1 MITLKRAKNIT
12 TKSDMLSC
20 QPDTLLFKST
30 PENQSDTDVMDRVK
44 ETGGEEEQAEEQKV
58 ILCAF
63 CVNAITD
70 VSQIISVNGSHQ
82 HVFVNPHGLVFD
94 TGCFKECNGCIVD
107 PRVSSEFSWFH
118 GYSWRIA
125 GCGRCRQH
133 LGWFFLSDHADSCH
147 AGTSGAVGSSGSVDS
162 SRSSG
167 TTAAS
172 RQLYKAF
179 YCLILEN
186 LIIP

>member
-1 MITLKRAKNIT
+1 MNSNRIISFL
-12 TKSDMLSC
+12 
-20 QPDTLLFKST
+20 QPESLFLKST
-30 PENQSDTDVMDRVK
+30 PEEISGTDVMDK
-44 ETGGEEEQAEEQKV
+44 EQNKASEDEQEQTKKV
-58 ILCAF
+58 IICAF
-63 CVNAITD
+63 CANAITD

-82 HVFVNPHGLVFD
+82 HLFVNPHGLVFD

-133 LGWFFLSDHADSCH
+133 LGWFFLSDHVGTSHDGSADS
-147 AGTSGAVGSSGSVDS
+147 AGSGSSSGSVGS
-162 SRSSG
+162 SVSSG
-167 TTAAS
+167 SAGSTTYS
-172 RQLYKAF
+172 HHFYRAF